1 MNFRI
6 EGNQFF
12 REGDYLSAWNCY
24 TRGLAQTPK
33 NPVLWSN
40 RSLTNMKLD
49 VFELGY
55 TDALKAYNLLK
66 DQLTNDQNL
75 QLLFIKSIDRMSES
89 LSKLGVFPR
98 AISIIDSFL
107 NNPLYKNILSMQLRQ
122 QLLRKKDD
130 YQTQLNSKLAL
141 NTMFI
146 FESLNH
152 IPNPNEIVRRIMDMG
167 MTKFNYPWDRE
178 RLESRGNTVNI
189 EKLQREL
196 DIISSKS
203 ISISPLNLD
212 EQSTSCE
219 TFTAQLG
226 IFAKEEISEGTVAL
240 SEDPFLTVHGYTS
253 PRCSHC
259 ARYLKVSNFKDF
271 KIDQYTNVSTTFNC
285 QNNVDCTEI
294 FCNKQ
299 CFDLAM
305 AQYHPALCGKNLQPF
320 LHILR
325 QHKSGRGDPNPLFLL
340 KIFAYAKMRDISPL
354 DIQEIKHL
362 TQYRPPSIKKQTN
375 SNLPIGIINEM
386 EAYLP
391 SIYFDFYFS
400 TLELLEIS
408 PYDIRYDFWIYIT
421 IMCKLQVNSFG
432 RDGLACLYKFMSFI
446 NHSCVPN
453 TYIDPYV
460 SQNYMQNIGE
470 KDESSEEEIK
480 ENNINLVSL
489 RKIQKGEQVFISYC
503 NETLNKEDRAIH
515 LIPAYGFECTCEK
528 CRNEDPQD
536 LCHVYLLPVWWLD
549 CFWE

>member
-1 MNFRI
+1 MNFHI

-24 TRGLAQTPK
+24 TKGLAQTPQ

-40 RSLTNMKLD
+40 RSLTDMKLN

-55 TDALKAYNLLK
+55 IDALKAYNLLK
-66 DQLTNDQNL
+66 DQHTNDQNL
-75 QLLFIKSIDRMSES
+75 QLLFIKTIDRMSES
-89 LSKLGVFPR
+89 LSKFGVFPR
-98 AISIIDSFL
+98 AITILDSFL
-107 NNPLYKNILSMQLRQ
+107 DNPLYNNILSMQLRQ

-130 YQTQLNSKLAL
+130 YQIQLNSKLAL

-152 IPNPNEIVRRIMDMG
+152 VPNTNEIIKRIMDMG
-167 MTKFNYPWDRE
+167 MTNFNYPWDRE
-178 RLESRGNTVNI
+178 RLESRGNELNI
-189 EKLQREL
+189 GKLQREL

-203 ISISPLNLD
+203 VTISLLNPNK
-212 EQSTSCE
+212 QNTSCE
-219 TFTAQLG
+219 TFTTQLG

-240 SEDPFLTVHGYTS
+240 NEDPFLTVHGYTS

-259 ARYLKVSNFKDF
+259 ARYLKDSNFKDF
-271 KIDQYTNVSTTFNC
+271 KIDQDNNLSTLNC
-285 QNNVDCTEI
+285 QNNKNCTEI

-305 AQYHPALCGKNLQPF
+305 TQYHPALCGKNLQPF
-320 LHILR
+320 LHILH
-325 QHKSGRGDPNPLFLL
+325 QHKSGKGDSNPLFLL
-340 KIFAYAKMRDISPL
+340 KIFAYAKMRNISPL
-354 DIQEIKHL
+354 DIQEIKYL
-362 TQYRPPSIKKQTN
+362 AQYRPS
-375 SNLPIGIINEM
+375 SIGITNDKKM

-408 PYDIRYDFWIYIT
+408 PYDIQYDFWIYIT

-453 TYIDPYV
+453 AYTDPYV
-460 SQNYMQNIGE
+460 SMQYTGG
-470 KDESSEEEIK
+470 KDESSDEEIK

-489 RKIQKGEQVFISYC
+489 RKIQKGEQIFISYC

-536 LCHVYLLPVWWLD
+536 LCHVYLLPIWWLD
-549 CFWE
+549 CFRE